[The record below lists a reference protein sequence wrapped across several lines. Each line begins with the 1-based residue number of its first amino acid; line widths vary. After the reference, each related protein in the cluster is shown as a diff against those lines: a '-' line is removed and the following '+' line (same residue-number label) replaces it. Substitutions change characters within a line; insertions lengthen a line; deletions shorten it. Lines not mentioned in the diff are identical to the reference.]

1 MDAILPNFR
10 VLIVQVLTF
19 VLGMMFIW
27 KLYIASLRDHLKK
40 RREGIVKD
48 LASAKTA
55 REEAEHLRSQLAG
68 DRAVMAGELK
78 KAKEE
83 ARAEVA
89 ALRAELLAKAEAQ
102 QDAMLKQA
110 REQIA
115 SETGRA
121 IAEVRGY
128 AAALVVEATAVM
140 VGKKLDSGADRKL
153 AEKLVASVKASKN

>member
-1 MDAILPNFR
+1 VDAILPNLR

-19 VLGMMFIW
+19 VLGMAFIW
-27 KLYIASLRDHLKK
+27 KLYIVSLRDHLRA
-40 RREGIVKD
+40 RREGIVKS
-48 LASAKTA
+48 LA
-55 REEAEHLRSQLAG
+55 EAEAARQEAEKLRKQLDA
-68 DRAVMAGELK
+68 DRARMAEDLK

-89 ALRAELLAKAEAQ
+89 AVRAELLAKAEAQ

-121 IAEVRGY
+121 IAEVRAY